1 LRQAV
6 TLSRFRR
13 ETFATLAA
21 YLLSIGHYRPSN
33 GRQDMNRIKTAF
45 VAALGMA
52 AVAAPAV
59 ASAAPWQSI
68 NQRQARIET
77 RIDQGVRSG
86 SLNRNEAVRLRAQF
100 RQLANL
106 ENRYRRSNGLSNWE
120 RQDLNRRF
128 DQLSARVFNQKH
140 DRQHRW

>member
-1 LRQAV
+1 
-6 TLSRFRR
+6 
-13 ETFATLAA
+13 
-21 YLLSIGHYRPSN
+21 
-33 GRQDMNRIKTAF
+33 MNRIKTAI
-45 VAALGMA
+45 VAALGMTA
-52 AVAAPAV
+52 ITAPAV

-68 NQRQARIET
+68 NQRQARIDA

-86 SLNRNEAVRLRAQF
+86 SLNRNEAVRLRAQV

-106 ENRYRRSNGLSNWE
+106 EYRYRRSNGLSNWE

-128 DQLSARVFNQKH
+128 DLLSARVFNQKH